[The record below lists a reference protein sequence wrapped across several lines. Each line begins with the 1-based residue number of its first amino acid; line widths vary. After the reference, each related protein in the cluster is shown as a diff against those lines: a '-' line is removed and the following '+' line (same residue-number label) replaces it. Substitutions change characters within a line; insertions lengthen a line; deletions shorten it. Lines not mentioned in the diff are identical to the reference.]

1 MYPIRQS
8 AAETVPFFAFDANGD
23 GVTGLVD
30 GGFTKRISKGSGAF
44 AAMTVTITEMENGW
58 YSFPLSS
65 SHSDTLGLLT
75 ISLSHASIKRV
86 NLQWRV
92 SARTL
97 DELASPTN
105 ITAGTITTVSGNV
118 TGEVGSVAT
127 GGISSGSLAASAQNA
142 IADAYLDRNM
152 ATGTDSGTNST
163 AIRTP
168 RQALRALR
176 NKATISGGTVTVT
189 KEDDS
194 TTSWTAAVTT
204 AAGDPLSGV
213 DPT

>member
-1 MYPIRQS
+1 MYPIKQS
-8 AAETVPFFAFDANGD
+8 TAETVPFFAFDANGD

-142 IADAYLDRNM
+142 IADAVLDRNM

-176 NKATISGGTVTVT
+176 NKATISAGTVTVT

-204 AAGDPLSGV
+204 AAGNPISGV